1 MEAVKESLGCRRVV
15 VCTESRGCRR
25 GSAQNAGCPAPLFA
39 AAATTEQR
47 ACLQPLSAPPAHT
60 PARPPPPCPPP
71 GIVAQHNAQPG
82 SPLEQLSAHL
92 ADPWKN
98 HFINNGVSLPFLT
111 DRCAALACCAHQLL
125 VSVLASSAL
134 STDRCA
140 RAGPGCSRR
149 RVQPLQS
156 EACMLATGCTAA
168 SSQPHRCLPDQCR
181 AATLHHQPDLG
192 LPPPPSHPLQR
203 AQPAG
208 RQLLSSPLQPDAAL
222 SCG

>member
-1 MEAVKESLGCRRVV
+1 ML
-15 VCTESRGCRR
+15 
-25 GSAQNAGCPAPLFA
+25 A
-39 AAATTEQR
+39 AAVG
-47 ACLQPLSAPPAHT
+47 APGSHPCPPT
-60 PARPPPPCPPP
+60 SPCSPPPPPRP

-111 DRCAALACCAHQLL
+111 DRCAALGFCAHQLR
-125 VSVLASSAL
+125 VFVLASSAL
-134 STDRCA
+134 PH
-140 RAGPGCSRR
+140 GPVRSCWLRMQLPS
-149 RVQPLQS
+149 
-156 EACMLATGCTAA
+156 CAA
-168 SSQPHRCLPDQCR
+168 SAIWGLHACPLAALLQAPNLNIARQTSAALQPCTINL
-181 AATLHHQPDLG
+181 TLASR
-192 LPPPPSHPLQR
+192 PPPSHPLQR